1 MMELLIQQVAAGIST
16 GSIYAC
22 VALAIVMIYRAI
34 GHIIFA
40 QGEMAMI
47 STYLAWQLIALGFP
61 YWLAFVL
68 TLALSF
74 LMGALI
80 QHLLIRRLRDASDIN
95 QIIVFIG
102 LLLVLNS
109 AAGFIWSYTVKPFP
123 SPFGTAPFLGSPY
136 VSTQQ
141 VGTIAVIPLVL
152 LLLFAFFHYTRTG
165 LAMRAAV
172 SNPTSARLL
181 GVSVKAVEALGWGMA
196 ASIGAIAGILVAPI
210 VFLEPNMMAGIVI
223 YGFAGA
229 VLGGLNSLV
238 GALVGG
244 LLLGVLENLIST
256 FVPVVGGEL
265 KSTIALIT
273 IVVVLLVRPQ
283 GLIGKKT
290 THRV

>member
-1 MMELLIQQVAAGIST
+1 MELLVQQVAAGLAT
-16 GSIYAC
+16 GAIYAC

-34 GHIIFA
+34 GHVNFA
-40 QGEMAMI
+40 QGEMAMV
-47 STYLAWQLIALGFP
+47 STYVAWQLIEFGLP

-74 LMGALI
+74 VLGAMV
-80 QHLLIRRLRDASDIN
+80 QHLLIRRIRNASDIN

-123 SPFGTAPFLGSPY
+123 TPFGTAPFMGSPLA
-136 VSTQQ
+136 SAHQ
-141 VGTIAVIPLVL
+141 VGMVGVILVVL
-152 LLLFAFFHYTRTG
+152 LLLFLFFRFTRTG

-172 SNPTSARLL
+172 SNPNSARLL
-181 GVSVKAVEALGWGMA
+181 GIRVKALEALGWGMA

-229 VLGGLNSLV
+229 VLGGLNSLL
-238 GALVGG
+238 GALIGG
-244 LLLGVLENLIST
+244 LILGVLENLVST

-273 IVVVLLVRPQ
+273 IVIVLLVRPQ
-283 GLIGKKT
+283 GLIGKRT

>member
-1 MMELLIQQVAAGIST
+1 MELLVQQVAAGLAT
-16 GSIYAC
+16 GAIYAC

-34 GHIIFA
+34 GHVNFA
-40 QGEMAMI
+40 QGEMAMV
-47 STYLAWQLIALGFP
+47 STYVAWQLIEFGVP

-74 LMGALI
+74 VLGAMV
-80 QHLLIRRLRDASDIN
+80 QHLLIRRIRNASDIN

-109 AAGFIWSYTVKPFP
+109 TAGFIWSYTVKPFP
-123 SPFGTAPFLGSPY
+123 TPFGTAPFMGSPLA
-136 VSTQQ
+136 SAHQ
-141 VGTIAVIPLVL
+141 VGMVGVILVVL
-152 LLLFAFFHYTRTG
+152 LLLFLFFRFTRTG

-172 SNPTSARLL
+172 SNPNSARLL
-181 GVSVKAVEALGWGMA
+181 GIRVKALEALGWGMA

-229 VLGGLNSLV
+229 VLGGLNSLL
-238 GALVGG
+238 GALIGG
-244 LLLGVLENLIST
+244 LILGVLENLVST

-273 IVVVLLVRPQ
+273 IVIVLLVRPQ
-283 GLIGKKT
+283 GLIGKRT

>member
-1 MMELLIQQVAAGIST
+1 MELFVQQVAAGLAT
-16 GSIYAC
+16 GAIYAC

-34 GHIIFA
+34 GHVNFA
-40 QGEMAMI
+40 QGEMAML
-47 STYLAWQLIALGFP
+47 STYLAWQLIEFGVP

-68 TLALSF
+68 TLVLSF
-74 LMGALI
+74 AMGAMV
-80 QHLLIRRLRDASDIN
+80 QHLLIRQIRNASDIN

-102 LLLVLNS
+102 VLLVLNS
-109 AAGFIWSYTVKPFP
+109 VAGFIWSYTVKPFP
-123 SPFGTAPFLGSPY
+123 SPFGTAPFMGSPLA
-136 VSTQQ
+136 SAHQ
-141 VGTIAVIPLVL
+141 VGMVGVILVVL
-152 LLLFAFFHYTRTG
+152 LLLFLFFRFTRTG

-172 SNPTSARLL
+172 SNPNSARLL
-181 GVSVKAVEALGWGMA
+181 GIRVKALQALGWGMA
-196 ASIGAIAGILVAPI
+196 ASIGAIAGVLVAPI

-229 VLGGLNSLV
+229 VLGGLNSLL
-238 GALVGG
+238 GALIGG

-265 KSTIALIT
+265 KSTIALIA

-283 GLIGKKT
+283 GLIGKPT

>member
-1 MMELLIQQVAAGIST
+1 MELLVQQVAAGLAT
-16 GSIYAC
+16 GAIYAC

-34 GHIIFA
+34 GHVNFA
-40 QGEMAMI
+40 QGEMAML
-47 STYLAWQLIALGFP
+47 STYLAWQLIEFGVP

-68 TLALSF
+68 TLVLSF
-74 LMGALI
+74 AMGAMV
-80 QHLLIRRLRDASDIN
+80 QHLLIRRIRDASDIN

-102 LLLVLNS
+102 VLLVLNS
-109 AAGFIWSYTVKPFP
+109 VAGFIWSYTVKPFP
-123 SPFGTAPFLGSPY
+123 SPFGTAPFMGSPLA
-136 VSTQQ
+136 SAHQ
-141 VGTIAVIPLVL
+141 VGMVGVILVVL
-152 LLLFAFFHYTRTG
+152 LLLFLFFRFTRTG

-172 SNPTSARLL
+172 SNPNSARLL
-181 GVSVKAVEALGWGMA
+181 GIRVKALEALGWGMA

-229 VLGGLNSLV
+229 VLGGLNSLL
-238 GALVGG
+238 GALIGG

-265 KSTIALIT
+265 KSTIALIA

-283 GLIGKKT
+283 GLIGKPT
-290 THRV
+290 TRRV

>member
-1 MMELLIQQVAAGIST
+1 MELLVQQVAAGLAT
-16 GSIYAC
+16 GAIYAC

-34 GHIIFA
+34 GHVNFA
-40 QGEMAMI
+40 QGEMAMV
-47 STYLAWQLIALGFP
+47 STYVAWQLIEFGLP

-74 LMGALI
+74 VLGAMV
-80 QHLLIRRLRDASDIN
+80 QHLLIRRIRNASDIS

-123 SPFGTAPFLGSPY
+123 TPFGTAPFMGSPLA
-136 VSTQQ
+136 SAHQ
-141 VGTIAVIPLVL
+141 VGMVGVILVVL
-152 LLLFAFFHYTRTG
+152 LLLFLFFRFTRTG

-172 SNPTSARLL
+172 SNPNSARLL
-181 GVSVKAVEALGWGMA
+181 GIRVKALEALGWGMA

-229 VLGGLNSLV
+229 VLGGLNSLL
-238 GALVGG
+238 GALIGG
-244 LLLGVLENLIST
+244 LILGVLENLVST

-265 KSTIALIT
+265 KSTIALIM
-273 IVVVLLVRPQ
+273 IVIVLLVRPQ
-283 GLIGKKT
+283 GLIGKRT

>member
-1 MMELLIQQVAAGIST
+1 MELLVQQVAAGLAT
-16 GSIYAC
+16 GAIYAC

-34 GHIIFA
+34 GHVNFA
-40 QGEMAMI
+40 QGEMAMV
-47 STYLAWQLIALGFP
+47 STYVAWQLIEFGLP

-74 LMGALI
+74 VLGAMV
-80 QHLLIRRLRDASDIN
+80 QHLLIRRIRNASDIN

-123 SPFGTAPFLGSPY
+123 TPFGTAPFMGSPLA
-136 VSTQQ
+136 SAHQ
-141 VGTIAVIPLVL
+141 VGMVGVILAVL
-152 LLLFAFFHYTRTG
+152 LLLFLFFRFTRTG

-172 SNPTSARLL
+172 SNPNSARLL
-181 GVSVKAVEALGWGMA
+181 GIRVKALEALGWGMA

-229 VLGGLNSLV
+229 VLGGLNSLL
-238 GALVGG
+238 GALIGG
-244 LLLGVLENLIST
+244 LILGVLENLVST

-273 IVVVLLVRPQ
+273 IVIVLLVRPQ
-283 GLIGKKT
+283 GLIGKRT

>member
-1 MMELLIQQVAAGIST
+1 MELIFQQIAAGLAT
-16 GSIYAC
+16 GAIYAC

-34 GHIIFA
+34 GHVNFA
-40 QGEMAMI
+40 QGEMAMA
-47 STYLAWQLIALGFP
+47 STYIAWQLIELGLP
-61 YWLAFVL
+61 YWLAFAL
-68 TLALSF
+68 TVALSF
-74 LMGALI
+74 VLGAAV
-80 QHLLIRRLRDASDIN
+80 QHLLIRRIRNASEIN

-102 LLLVLNS
+102 LMLVFNS
-109 AAGFIWSYTVKPFP
+109 AAGFIWNYTVKPFP
-123 SPFGTAPFLGSPY
+123 SPFGTAPFMGSTLA
-136 VSTQQ
+136 SAHQ
-141 VGTIAVIPLVL
+141 VGMAGVVLVVL
-152 LLLFAFFHYTRTG
+152 VFLFLFFRFTRTG

-172 SNPTSARLL
+172 SNPNSARLL
-181 GVSVKAVEALGWGMA
+181 GIRVKALEALGWGMA
-196 ASIGAIAGILVAPI
+196 ASIGAVAGILVAPI

-229 VLGGLNSLV
+229 VLGGLNSLL

-273 IVVVLLVRPQ
+273 IVIVLLIRPQ
-283 GLIGKKT
+283 GLIGKLT

>member
-1 MMELLIQQVAAGIST
+1 MELLVQQVTAGLAT
-16 GSIYAC
+16 GAIYAC
-22 VALAIVMIYRAI
+22 MALAIVMIYRAI
-34 GHIIFA
+34 GHVNFA
-40 QGEMAMI
+40 QGEMAMV
-47 STYLAWQLIALGFP
+47 STYLAWQLIEFGVP

-68 TLALSF
+68 TLVLSF
-74 LMGALI
+74 VLGAMV
-80 QHLLIRRLRDASDIN
+80 QHLLIRRIRNASDIN

-102 LLLVLNS
+102 VLLVLNS
-109 AAGFIWSYTVKPFP
+109 VAGFIWSYTVKPFP
-123 SPFGTAPFLGSPY
+123 SPFGTAPFMGSPLA
-136 VSTQQ
+136 SAHQ
-141 VGTIAVIPLVL
+141 VGMIGVILFVL
-152 LLLFAFFHYTRTG
+152 LLLFLFFRFTRTG

-172 SNPTSARLL
+172 SNPSSARLL
-181 GVSVKAVEALGWGMA
+181 GIRVKALEALGWGMA

-229 VLGGLNSLV
+229 VLGGLSSLL
-238 GALVGG
+238 GALIGG

-265 KSTIALIT
+265 KSTIALIA

-283 GLIGKKT
+283 GLIGKLT

>member
-1 MMELLIQQVAAGIST
+1 MELLVQQVAAGLAT
-16 GSIYAC
+16 GAIYAC

-34 GHIIFA
+34 GHVNFA
-40 QGEMAMI
+40 QGEMAMV
-47 STYLAWQLIALGFP
+47 STYLAWQLMAWGLP

-74 LMGALI
+74 LLGAMV
-80 QHLLIRRLRDASDIN
+80 QHLLIRRIRNASDIN

-109 AAGFIWSYTVKPFP
+109 AAGFAWGYTVKPFP
-123 SPFGTAPFLGSPY
+123 SPFGTAPFMGSPLA
-136 VSTQQ
+136 SAHQ
-141 VGTIAVIPLVL
+141 VGMVCVILMVL
-152 LLLFAFFHYTRTG
+152 LLLFLFFRFTRTG
-165 LAMRAAV
+165 LAMRASV
-172 SNPTSARLL
+172 SNPNSARLL
-181 GVSVKAVEALGWGMA
+181 GIRVKALEALGWGMA
-196 ASIGAIAGILVAPI
+196 AGIGAIAGILVAPI

-229 VLGGLNSLV
+229 VLGGLNSLL
-238 GALVGG
+238 GALIGG

-273 IVVVLLVRPQ
+273 IVIVLLVRPQ
-283 GLIGKKT
+283 GLIGKRT
-290 THRV
+290 MHRV